1 MGEQNVFQKYRL
13 CLVLSVMAVVLVAS
27 VLLFWKEEDPSIE
40 AAPES
45 IEVTDV
51 YKVESE
57 NIQPQKESE
66 EKFDIVPEL
75 EVLKNPEDTLVTEE
89 KREPEQELIKEP
101 VADVE
106 QEISVVKAENVS
118 EGKEETEPIPEVAV
132 KPESTPLPKGTK
144 EQEQVSETVPESEHI
159 HQEEPEPEL
168 PAEETP
174 EMPSSKEPEVSC
186 HHSWVFESFYQE
198 PTCSN
203 GGLENQVCAH
213 CGETQVTGGTPTGEH
228 LYLVET
234 PGDCCSEEVVVC
246 TECNHREIK
255 EKDRGNHIDVE
266 DGFCYGCGTTI
277 K

>member
-1 MGEQNVFQKYRL
+1 MGERNVFQKYRL

-27 VLLFWKEEDPSIE
+27 VLLFWKKEELPIE

-57 NIQPQKESE
+57 NLQQQKESE
-66 EKFDIVPEL
+66 EKSHIVPES
-75 EVLKNPEDTLVTEE
+75 EVLNNPEDTMVTEE
-89 KREPEQELIKEP
+89 MRESEQESVKEP
-101 VADVE
+101 VADKE
-106 QEISVVKAENVS
+106 QEVSKDSSEKISEQ
-118 EGKEETEPIPEVAV
+118 EEETEPIPEVEV
-132 KPESTPLPKGTK
+132 KPESTPLPEESK
-144 EQEQVSETVPESEHI
+144 EPEQVLETVPEPEHI
-159 HQEEPEPEL
+159 PQEEQEPEVSPDEEPENP
-168 PAEETP
+168 P
-174 EMPSSKEPEVSC
+174 SKEPEVSC

-198 PTCSN
+198 PTCGN

-228 LYLVET
+228 SYCVET

-255 EKDRGNHIDVE
+255 EKDMGNHIDVE